1 MITNPAEEGQPDGSG
16 GVQERQGVLAAAA
29 LEFEAGTTRAR
40 GGAGCGGGGIG
51 FVLSGRRR
59 FGAGPFF
66 RFQDADEFRFEAAD
80 FSEKGLLVAVEAAEE
95 FRALGVGEVDAGFEG
110 GLLVEGG
117 RGGQRFGFTQGL
129 HLLREVLELDGAD
142 AFEAELGEGEMFDE
156 AEGDGSGRTPGA
168 GEVFAEGIVGLT
180 FERLQGIDGTKEA
193 MGAAV

>member
-1 MITNPAEEGQPDGSG
+1 LGSG
-16 GVQERQGVLAAAA
+16 KSRLRFILAFSLYLCPGASREFQVSER
-29 LEFEAGTTRAR
+29 AGL
-40 GGAGCGGGGIG
+40 GGGGNG
-51 FVLSGRRR
+51 FVLSGGRR